1 MCINLETQHR
11 QKQKMGFFTLIT
23 CKLIIRKKLVK
34 NQNLNKKSSSLC
46 YIIASKSQLEISVLQ
61 RTIEK
66 GKNSDI
72 KGKR

>member
-1 MCINLETQHR
+1 MV
-11 QKQKMGFFTLIT
+11 FFTLIT

-46 YIIASKSQLEISVLQ
+46 YIIAYHCMIVRTSKSQLEISVLQ